1 MYDGR
6 YQCVSGGGVDSQGG
20 NASEADKKKNKKWG
34 VGEMEFEA
42 MMRMMDNAGYRS
54 GYVYKQPL
62 VKEEPPKPKS
72 DVELPAA
79 VSSLGFLLEEQNLYK
94 DGPLQAL
101 LGGFNKSYK
110 EAGRTKW
117 MNSPNVYQKV
127 EVLETGTPDPKKITK
142 WVQDGSPSKS
152 TPIKVESPNSFVPL
166 GTSKKEFRRIQTA
179 MKEGRRAGKSKSIRS
194 ARHKQ

>member
-1 MYDGR
+1 MGPTRRKVYEMG
-6 YQCVSGGGVDSQGG
+6 QLGGGGVDSLAQDGPAG
-20 NASEADKKKNKKWG
+20 EGDKKKNKKWG

-54 GYVYKQPL
+54 GFVYKQPL
-62 VKEEPPKPKS
+62 VRDEPPKPKS

-127 EVLETGTPDPKKITK
+127 EVLETGTPDPKK
-142 WVQDGSPSKS
+142 DH
-152 TPIKVESPNSFVPL
+152 KV
-166 GTSKKEFRRIQTA
+166 GTRRISIKIHSYQ
-179 MKEGRRAGKSKSIRS
+179 GGKSKSICS
-194 ARHKQ
+194 SWHKQKGI

>member
-1 MYDGR
+1 MGKLLTYIEIFLI
-6 YQCVSGGGVDSQGG
+6 YFFQ
-20 NASEADKKKNKKWG
+20 
-34 VGEMEFEA
+34 
-42 MMRMMDNAGYRS
+42 GYRS

-127 EVLETGTPDPKKITK
+127 EVLETGTP
-142 WVQDGSPSKS
+142 
-152 TPIKVESPNSFVPL
+152 
-166 GTSKKEFRRIQTA
+166 
-179 MKEGRRAGKSKSIRS
+179 
-194 ARHKQ
+194 